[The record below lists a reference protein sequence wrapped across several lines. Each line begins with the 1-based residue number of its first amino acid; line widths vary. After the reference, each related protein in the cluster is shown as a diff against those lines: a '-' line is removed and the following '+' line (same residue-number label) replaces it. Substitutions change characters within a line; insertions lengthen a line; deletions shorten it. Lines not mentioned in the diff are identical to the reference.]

1 MRPTSFVLLIASV
14 VLPGCVSGLSP
25 SERETAAAA
34 RMYTLPFESG
44 VPRRVVQA
52 GPGPFSHY
60 GVERHAIDFAMPIGE
75 RVLAAREG
83 TVSYVKED
91 STQGGRSR
99 RFAQHGNR
107 ILIDHGDG
115 SRAVYL
121 HLKHQGAHVDVG
133 DAVAR
138 GQWIGDSGNTGWSAL
153 PHLHF
158 HVERRR
164 EDGTWAS
171 VPVAFRDVP
180 ADGLPKFLH
189 AYGAARDRAP

>member
-1 MRPTSFVLLIASV
+1 MLATLVA
-14 VLPGCVSGLSP
+14 PGCVSGLSP
-25 SERETAAAA
+25 TEREVAATA
-34 RMYTLPFESG
+34 RQYTLPFAPG
-44 VPRRVVQA
+44 MPRRVVQA

-60 GVERHAIDFAMPIGE
+60 GVERHATDFAMPVGTP
-75 RVLAAREG
+75 VLAAREG
-83 TVSYVKED
+83 IVQFVKED
-91 STQGGRSR
+91 SNRGGRSR
-99 RFAQHGNR
+99 RFAAHGNR

-121 HLKHQGAHVDVG
+121 HLKAQGAHVDVG
-133 DAVAR
+133 DAVGR

-158 HVERRR
+158 HVERQR

-189 AYGAARDRAP
+189 AYASSPRRRP